1 MRAEIIDQ
9 FNSIR
14 QTLSTNV
21 KTIGMLVEQAK
32 TLSEIAEN
40 LNGASS
46 VDEATKTKLKEEI
59 DRIQVSIKSLIV
71 QTDILFDLYEKFAEE
86 VFHTKQ

>member
-1 MRAEIIDQ
+1 MRTELINQ

-21 KTIGMLVEQAK
+21 ETIGKLITQAK
-32 TLSEIAEN
+32 ALSEIAEN

-46 VDEATKTKLKEEI
+46 VDDNTKERLTNEI
-59 DRIQVSIKSLIV
+59 DSIRVSIKNLIE
-71 QTDILFDLYEKFAEE
+71 QTNTLFDLYEKFAESIFNQE
-86 VFHTKQ
+86 Q